1 MVQIDPVNEINTMN
15 KPSTLKAVFNAASS
29 MFKDKSVISVV
40 ILASFGF
47 VKVYRNGMIIHADD
61 LD

>member
-1 MVQIDPVNEINTMN
+1 MN

-40 ILASFGF
+40 MLASFGF
-47 VKVYRNGMIIHADD
+47 VKVYRNGMIIHTDD